1 MFLSILRSDENEG
14 AFKLLFKLKISLISD
29 FTNADLNSFFAE
41 LMDYYNA
48 SGDHEIT
55 YGTSLCNYGC
65 SDHASW
71 TAEGYKASFPFEASF
86 GQHNG
91 NIHSSNDT
99 YSISGTAEH
108 ATKFAK
114 LCAEFLIE
122 VAKNDAVLA
131 VNETMANQVFAVI
144 INNSLQYDLTAAT
157 TSFSSMEVFDV
168 LGKKVLQQKVTET
181 KGEVSVVNL
190 ASGIYISKFTSNNGT
205 SVSKKLLKK

>member
-41 LMDYYNA
+41 LMD
-48 SGDHEIT
+48 
-55 YGTSLCNYGC
+55 
-65 SDHASW
+65 
-71 TAEGYKASFPFEASF
+71 
-86 GQHNG
+86 
-91 NIHSSNDT
+91 
-99 YSISGTAEH
+99 
-108 ATKFAK
+108 
-114 LCAEFLIE
+114 FLIE